1 MLAGHVN
8 AACLIACGT
17 TTTLANFSHFMR
29 IICLEIRQNL
39 EQKVVLF
46 PQCYQI

>member
-8 AACLIACGT
+8 AACLIVCGT
-17 TTTLANFSHFMR
+17 TTTLANFSRFMR
-29 IICLEIRQNL
+29 IICLEMKQIL

-46 PQCYQI
+46 L